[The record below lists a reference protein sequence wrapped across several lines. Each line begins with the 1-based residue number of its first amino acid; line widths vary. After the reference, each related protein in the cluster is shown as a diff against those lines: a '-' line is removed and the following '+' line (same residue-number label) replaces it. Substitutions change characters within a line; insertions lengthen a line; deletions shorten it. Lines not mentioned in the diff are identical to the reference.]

1 MDSRMAFSRAIWPT
15 VRTTAGVTLQQAA
28 FAAVSRRSAADSTAN
43 RTRREAHMANE
54 KGETSL
60 RERLRWKSKH
70 IPY

>member
-1 MDSRMAFSRAIWPT
+1 MAFSRAIWPT
-15 VRTTAGVTLQQAA
+15 VWTIHGVTLEQAA
-28 FAAVSRRSAADSTAN
+28 FAAVSRRSAADPTAN

-60 RERLRWKSKH
+60 RERLRWNLKH